1 MSRIVIKKEE
11 EEEGSPWRRVGLAA
25 LMLALLGGAWG
36 IFEYGRY
43 RAGYDRIAFMD
54 IRHKLEQSN
63 VALEEELKKLRME
76 KLDLEQTM
84 RIESQAYGQ
93 VRKDLMGLQDE
104 LLELKEELEF
114 YRGIVSPNDAN
125 RGLQIQRFTVTKGS
139 GERSWHYKLVLTR
152 VLKNRGTARGTV
164 EILVE
169 GVSSESGITKQL
181 TLSGISVPR
190 LRQLRYNFKYFQNI
204 EGEIELP
211 VGFVPSR
218 VILILKPGGKGNNT
232 RLKKIFDW
240 PQGRKST

>member
-11 EEEGSPWRRVGLAA
+11 EEDSPWRRIGLAA
-25 LMLALLGGAWG
+25 LVLALLVAGWG

-43 RAGYDRIAFMD
+43 RAGYDRMAFKD
-54 IRHKLEQSN
+54 IRQKLEQSN
-63 VALEEELKKLRME
+63 ASFEAELRKLRKE

-84 RIESQAYGQ
+84 RIESQAYAQ

-104 LLELKEELEF
+104 LLELKEELAF
-114 YRGIVSPNDAN
+114 YRGIISPNDAN
-125 RGLQIQRFTVTKGS
+125 RGLQIQRFTLTKGS

-204 EGEIELP
+204 EGEIQLP
-211 VGFVPSR
+211 AGFAPSR
-218 VILILKPGGKGNNT
+218 VILILKPGGKGNKT

>member
-11 EEEGSPWRRVGLAA
+11 EEEGSPWRRIGLTV
-25 LMLALLGGAWG
+25 LVLALLVSAWG

-43 RAGYDRIAFMD
+43 RAGYDRISFKD
-54 IRHKLEQSN
+54 IRQKLEQSN
-63 VALEEELKKLRME
+63 ATFEAELRKLRKE

-84 RIESQAYGQ
+84 RIESQAYAQ

-125 RGLQIQRFTVTKGS
+125 RGLQIQRFTVAKGS

-152 VLKNRGTARGTV
+152 VLKNRGTARGTA

-169 GVSSESGITKQL
+169 GVSTESGITKQL
-181 TLSGISVPR
+181 ALSGISVPR
-190 LRQLRYNFKYFQNI
+190 VQQLRYNFKYFQNI

-211 VGFVPSR
+211 AGFIPSR
-218 VILILKPGGKGNNT
+218 AILILRPGGKGNKT
-232 RLKKIFDW
+232 QLKKIFDW
-240 PQGRKST
+240 PEKA